1 MSQHTLTLLRF
12 TYKKLKEKLTV
23 SDSKKL
29 FHEQFPYVIPGLYKK
44 IVDEILVEL
53 NLLNHQ
59 NEFKQDDLFCVGL
72 TETFKEF
79 TKGYSPDTHLDLL
92 FESLCSSTNFE
103 AKEIK
108 EISQKSQ
115 KEFSDK
121 SSKDIFK
128 LLKEK
133 SNAKLYPSR
142 ILNLGIYILI
152 SNSKDFKE
160 KNEIE
165 INNKIS
171 EKSQKEFENK
181 SFNDTLKIL
190 KEKSN
195 SKLYSSRILNLG
207 IYIII
212 SNSPDFK
219 GGNESDT
226 NKIIPDIFEKLNLSI
241 NKAEKDIGIYKSTIS
256 KMEQAKELI
265 EELKIKDKKKDKNK

>member
-29 FHEQFPYVIPGLYKK
+29 FHEKFPYVIPGLYKR
-44 IVDEILVEL
+44 IVDEMLVEL

-59 NEFKQDDLFCVGL
+59 NEFTQDYLFCIGL
-72 TETFKEF
+72 TETFKEL
-79 TKGYSPDTHLDLL
+79 TKGYKPDNHLDLL

-103 AKEIK
+103 AKEIR

-115 KEFSDK
+115 KEFSNK
-121 SSKDIFK
+121 SSKDVLK

-133 SNAKLYPSR
+133 RNSKLYPSR

-160 KNEIE
+160 NNETE
-165 INNKIS
+165 MNKIFS
-171 EKSQKEFENK
+171 
-181 SFNDTLKIL
+181 
-190 KEKSN
+190 
-195 SKLYSSRILNLG
+195 
-207 IYIII
+207 
-212 SNSPDFK
+212 
-219 GGNESDT
+219 
-226 NKIIPDIFEKLNLSI
+226 DIFEKLNLSP
-241 NKAEKDIGIYKSTIS
+241 NKAEKDIGIYKSGIS

-265 EELKIKDKKKDKNK
+265 EELRKKDKKKERN